1 MSARTEPW
9 YIHAVLYAVIIAL
22 VYVLIRVAIIEP
34 AEVIERE
41 NYIRA
46 ESRLRMANL
55 REAQILWE
63 EKYGSFTDNLDSLI
77 NFVMTDTTVKKVM
90 VGYDSLAQ
98 RSTNPFKLL
107 SHGEFT
113 PESLYT
119 YPRNGLRYIMEVD
132 TNISIDTIINRRGRI
147 VNIDTVISIG
157 NRYVIETPD
166 SNDRDKI
173 GDKYSDALKNSASWE

>member
-9 YIHAVLYAVIIAL
+9 YVHAVLYAVIIAL

-41 NYIRA
+41 NYIRT

-63 EKYGSFTDNLDSLI
+63 DKYGSFTDNLDTLI
-77 NFVMTDTTVKKVM
+77 NFIKTDTTVANVM
-90 VGYDSLAQ
+90 AGYDSLAQ
-98 RSTNPFKLL
+98 RPTNPFKPL

-132 TNISIDTIINRRGRI
+132 TNVSIDTIINRRGRI
-147 VNIDTVISIG
+147 VNIDTVIAIG
-157 NRYVIETPD
+157 TRYVIETPD
-166 SNDRDKI
+166 SNDRDRI